1 MISVV
6 WVISLCYMLKLIS
19 MHSLNPVT
27 VTMKENSFMRE
38 KVQAAIDKIRP
49 ALQKDGGDVILVDV
63 TDEGIV
69 KVQLTGACKGCP
81 MSQMTLKEGIEKFVK
96 SEIPEIVSVESV

>member
-1 MISVV
+1 
-6 WVISLCYMLKLIS
+6 
-19 MHSLNPVT
+19 
-27 VTMKENSFMRE
+27 MRE

-69 KVQLTGACKGCP
+69 KVQLTGACKG
-81 MSQMTLKEGIEKFVK
+81 SYNFV
-96 SEIPEIVSVESV
+96 

>member
-1 MISVV
+1 
-6 WVISLCYMLKLIS
+6 
-19 MHSLNPVT
+19 
-27 VTMKENSFMRE
+27 MRE

-69 KVQLTGACKGCP
+69 KVQLTGACKGCS

-96 SEIPEIVSVESV
+96 SEIPEVVSVESV

>member
-1 MISVV
+1 
-6 WVISLCYMLKLIS
+6 MLQLDAI
-19 MHSLNPVT
+19 LT
-27 VTMKENSFMRE
+27 DAMKENNFMRE

-49 ALQKDGGDVILVDV
+49 ALQKDGGDVILIDV
-63 TDEGIV
+63 TDDGIV

>member
-1 MISVV
+1 MAHAEIILSRSV
-6 WVISLCYMLKLIS
+6 
-19 MHSLNPVT
+19 
-27 VTMKENSFMRE
+27 FMRE

-63 TDEGIV
+63 TDEGVV

-81 MSQMTLKEGIEKFVK
+81 MSQMTLKDGIEKFVR

>member
-1 MISVV
+1 
-6 WVISLCYMLKLIS
+6 
-19 MHSLNPVT
+19 
-27 VTMKENSFMRE
+27 MRE

-63 TDEGIV
+63 TPEGIV

-81 MSQMTLKEGIEKFVK
+81 MSQMTLKDGIEKFVK
-96 SEIPEIVSVESV
+96 SEIPEVVSVESV